1 MEKVRIDKFLWAV
14 RLYKTRSQAAEAC
27 NKGQVLLNGNPAK
40 PSKEVKTGDEIAVKH
55 KVIHRRYKILQLL
68 DKRVGAKLVPEY
80 IEETTPE
87 DDLMKLKLYQEY
99 QRTAVPKRT
108 EKGRPTKKQRR
119 QLDKYLGNDL
129 M

>member
-14 RLYKTRSQAAEAC
+14 RLFKTRSQAAEAC
-27 NKGQVLLNGNPAK
+27 SKGQVLINGNTAK
-40 PSKEVKTGDEIAVKH
+40 PSKEVKTGDEISVKV
-55 KVIHRRYKILQLL
+55 KVIYRTYKILQLL
-68 DKRVGAKLVPEY
+68 DKRVGAKLVDGY
-80 IEETTPE
+80 IQETTSE

-119 QLDKYLGNDL
+119 QLDRYLGS
-129 M
+129 